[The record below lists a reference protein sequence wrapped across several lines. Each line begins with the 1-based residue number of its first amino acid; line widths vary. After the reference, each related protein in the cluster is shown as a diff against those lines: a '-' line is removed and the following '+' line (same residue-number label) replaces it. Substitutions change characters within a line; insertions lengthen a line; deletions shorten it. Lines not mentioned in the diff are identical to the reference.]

1 MPSAALNGKAPPWSK
16 LWIIRLCL
24 NIYLAIRVA
33 ALGFTLLLPLVG
45 AASSQRELP
54 GARALVLVGVAL
66 AFHVFAYVLNDVVDL
81 WVDRTEPLRAD
92 SLLVQGRLSRR
103 NALWLALLQPPIA
116 FALALHAGAAPAALL
131 MLGVAFLCLT
141 GYDLYGKRCP
151 WPVLTDALQ
160 ALGWCALLLFGA
172 VWETPV
178 TRADL
183 PWLVSY
189 VFIYVLLVNG
199 LHGGVRDLANDL
211 ERGARTTTVWLGA
224 RPAAGSGVRM
234 SPQLIA
240 YGLLLQAALLAC
252 GVLALVSIEQP
263 VDGLW
268 PAVPVVAFGLV
279 ASTLALLFAMRRV
292 GNRRDLI
299 AAGAAHI
306 VLSLAVLPALYLPLL
321 NPAGIATM
329 LGAFTLPIVAMY
341 LYNGSHWRL

>member
-1 MPSAALNGKAPPWSK
+1 MLSAGRSGDARSS
-16 LWIIRLCL
+16 IQEQVIRLCV
-24 NIYLAIRVA
+24 NIYLTIRVS
-33 ALGFTLLLPLVG
+33 ALSFTLLLPLLG

-54 GARALVLVGVAL
+54 VEQALVLVGIAL
-66 AFHVFAYVLNDVVDL
+66 AFHVFAYVLNDVADL

-92 SLLVQGRLSRR
+92 SPLVQGTLTRR
-103 NALWLALLQPPIA
+103 KALWLALLQPPIA
-116 FALALHAGAAPAALL
+116 FALALHAGAAPSALL
-131 MLGVAFLCLT
+131 MLGIAFLAMT
-141 GYDLYGKRCP
+141 GYNLYGKRCP
-151 WPVLTDALQ
+151 WPLLTDSLQ

-172 VWETPV
+172 VCETPV

-189 VFIYVLLVNG
+189 VFIYVLLING
-199 LHGGVRDLANDL
+199 LHGGVRDLANDF
-211 ERGARTTTVWLGA
+211 ERGARTTAVWLGA

-252 GVLALVSIEQP
+252 ALLALHSIEQVADSP
-263 VDGLW
+263 W
-268 PAVPVVAFGLV
+268 PAVPVVALALA
-279 ASTLALLFAMRRV
+279 ASTLVLLFTLRRV

-299 AAGAAHI
+299 AAGAWHI
-306 VLSLAVLPALYLPLL
+306 VVSLAVLPALYLPLL

-329 LGAFTLPIVAMY
+329 LGAFTLPIIAMY